1 MALFL
6 LLPMGSCHKD
16 SGKSLIGTKWTKTS
30 GPGVRYILEFTSQSD
45 VRLFEADEYNDYK
58 SGLLEDTYSFS
69 DGIVSFDK
77 KSLRIMKFSGSTV
90 TGYYFQNATVS
101 EDVMK
106 VQTKGV
112 EVQAD
117 LSEET
122 TPSKEVQGV
131 YVTFEKL

>member
-1 MALFL
+1 
-6 LLPMGSCHKD
+6 
-16 SGKSLIGTKWTKTS
+16 
-30 GPGVRYILEFTSQSD
+30 
-45 VRLFEADEYNDYK
+45 
-58 SGLLEDTYSFS
+58 
-69 DGIVSFDK
+69 
-77 KSLRIMKFSGSTV
+77 MKFSGSTV